1 MTYAP
6 KRQQL
11 DSPPNG
17 DAGTFLAVALL
28 LFVLVSAAPA
38 IASTRVDLFP
48 KVQPGQNLT
57 YVITYRSDTQTKT
70 RSPVA
75 LAASPGQ
82 TALNVRALLFLDILD
97 LTTPPGKSRPGSR
110 PSIHASA
117 KLQSLDA
124 NSSDSA
130 AGTAANLTPVDFT
143 ILPDGR
149 LDKITGL
156 DALTPGLQ
164 HAWQQWAARFAASAA
179 YPLGGIKSA
188 QNWKSQEPERTPSPL
203 AGLIWFREST
213 YVRNE
218 PCRPLRMNDQG
229 DFVNSDQPPQ
239 TCAVI
244 LVTAALK
251 QQSKPK
257 DATPEEYGVRQLR
270 TSGAARG
277 HNKTILYLSL
287 ATGLLVR
294 SSDEADQSMSVTI
307 AKADGSNQLHY
318 DIDAK
323 SAAQVVLVTSTSPS
337 GKHP

>member
-11 DSPPNG
+11 NSLPNSG
-17 DAGTFLAVALL
+17 VRTFLAAALL
-28 LFVLVSAAPA
+28 VLVSATPA
-38 IASTRVDLFP
+38 IGSTRVDLFP
-48 KVQPGQNLT
+48 KLQPGQTLT
-57 YVITYRSDTQTKT
+57 YVITYRSDTLTKT
-70 RSPVA
+70 RSPIA

-97 LTTPPGKSRPGSR
+97 ATAPPGKSGPGNRSL
-110 PSIHASA
+110 INASA
-117 KLQSLDA
+117 KLQSLDS
-124 NSSDSA
+124 NSSDST
-130 AGTAANLTPVDFT
+130 AGTAATLTPVDFT

-179 YPLGGIKSA
+179 YPPEGLASA
-188 QNWKSQEPERTPSPL
+188 QKWKSQEPERTPAPL
-203 AGLIWFREST
+203 AGLVWLREST

-244 LVTAALK
+244 LTTAALK
-251 QQSKPK
+251 QKSKPK
-257 DATPEEYGVRQLR
+257 DATPDDYGVRQLR

-277 HNKTILYLSL
+277 HNKTILYISL

-318 DIDAK
+318 DIDAR
-323 SAAQVVLVTSTSPS
+323 SAAQVVLVTSMSPPE
-337 GKHP
+337 KNP